1 MTPVWNDVPVVV
13 LDACSLIAYFN
24 DEPGAEIVA
33 SILQDVPFVEI
44 PAINVLEIA
53 YDSVRRTGEN
63 SAARAILEA
72 VRQLPISIRWEMDD
86 EILESASRFKA
97 RFKISIADAIALSVA
112 HSRNAPLVSSDHHEF
127 DALET
132 AGQSRFIRIR

>member
-1 MTPVWNDVPVVV
+1 MNPVWKDEPVAV

-33 SILQDVPFVEI
+33 GILQDVPSVEI
-44 PAINVLEIA
+44 PAINLLEIA
-53 YDSVRRTGEN
+53 YDSVRRTGQN
-63 SAARAILEA
+63 SAAHDILEA

-86 EILESASRFKA
+86 EILKSAARFKA
-97 RFKISIADAIALSVA
+97 HFKISIADAIALAVA
-112 HSRNAPLVSSDHHEF
+112 HSRDAPLVSSDHHEF

-132 AGQSRFIRIR
+132 AGQSRFIWIR